1 MTSTQTKNSAS
12 AILNY
17 SILCKIQPPYYENKQ
32 PPSKVSTY
40 HAYRKM
46 KEQRAANYKRKK
58 SPIQQKSGGNDDQ
71 PGTIMFFG

>member
-1 MTSTQTKNSAS
+1 MTSTQAKISTN
-12 AILNY
+12 AIATY
-17 SILCKIQPPYYENKQ
+17 AILCKVQLPYYENKQ

-40 HAYRKM
+40 QAYRKM

-58 SPIQQKSGGNDDQ
+58 SPAPKSGGHDEQ